1 MSGLISFNA
10 VTSPKKTTAIAPV
23 APEIIPGRP
32 PNIAVM
38 IPIIK
43 AA

>member
-38 IPIIK
+38 IPIMK